1 MTARPQRAGCD
12 KVRLIPLRAR
22 DGTVR
27 AHAQVDD
34 QDYQRLGSLRW
45 SLHPLG
51 YAVRRERRSERPG
64 GGRRGLV
71 YLHRE
76 VLNVGR
82 GEKKSVDHKNRDG
95 LDCRRENLR
104 LLDQGLNAFANIQRW
119 ESERQGSPPID
130 DPQEETP

>member
-1 MTARPQRAGCD
+1 M
-12 KVRLIPLRAR
+12 KLIPLRAR

-34 QDYQRLGSLRW
+34 LDYQRLGSLRW

-51 YAVRRERRSERPG
+51 YAVRRERRDERPR

-76 VLNVGR
+76 ILKLDR
-82 GEKKSVDHKNRDG
+82 RSPLAVDHVNRDR

-104 LLDQGLNAFANIQRW
+104 AIPKGWNAFGNVQRW
-119 ESERQGSPPID
+119 RDEGENQRID
-130 DPQEETP
+130 GADLA